1 MEGTSGTIA
10 AKIPRTLK
18 AMGKTR
24 QMASIIKM
32 NRITRI
38 TLGNIDVPKATQL
51 MTPLLA
57 AKVIAKQEL
66 LTVIMNIT

>member
-24 QMASIIKM
+24 QMASIIKV
-32 NRITRI
+32 NRIT
-38 TLGNIDVPKATQL
+38 
-51 MTPLLA
+51 
-57 AKVIAKQEL
+57 
-66 LTVIMNIT
+66 